1 MRERF
6 ETFLR
11 ENPGVAGVA
20 NIQSEA
26 DKGALF
32 RQFQAWD
39 NARAQVGSQEDSKK
53 VRDKA
58 R

>member
-11 ENPGVAGVA
+11 ENRENSGVA

-39 NARAQVGSQEDSKK
+39 NARAQVDSKK